1 MQSNKDNQTGDVYYE
16 NLVDF
21 LVINSACKFETPNG
35 IFTGK
40 VLLEKMWLHY
50 APTPHIKLD
59 KLNKLQEMQKLMW
72 TTRRVKLEDNDD
84 TWDVKIESERRGS
97 NDWFDMGMRL
107 A

>member
-1 MQSNKDNQTGDVYYE
+1 MESNVDMQTGDVYYD

-21 LVINSACKFETPNG
+21 LVINSACKFDTPNG

-40 VLLEKMWLHY
+40 ALLEKMWFQF
-50 APTPHIKLD
+50 APGMVRLE

-72 TTRRVKLEDNDD
+72 STRRVKLENGGDCY
-84 TWDVKIESERRGS
+84 DVKIESSHNGS
-97 NDWFDMGMRL
+97 GEWFDMGMSL